1 MFLKNGQS
9 LFGSTGVVISIFI
22 LVLLAILSYSK
33 CSAFTNNLVE
43 NFTSIT
49 TSTPTPT
56 QSVHKSPTN
65 LRVNVKGRDL
75 TIDFTFDYGADILI
89 PKSFM
94 VLLVQYDSNMKPT
107 GEIKLFESKEY
118 DINASVAINEQSFN
132 NNLCVMNNDK
142 PACKYSINNLD
153 VTDLSGNLYYYRLGV
168 MAVYNDGN
176 SKITTPYNVN
186 TVNGTFSL
194 DTSLNLQ
201 NKQFADYNEYQKA
214 KNQANVLGSSY
225 ANAMATADGQYEL
238 IKAQLGNYPSDL
250 LLDTSVQ
257 NPVLLSDLVDKSMAL
272 GMLNID
278 VKVAENTATGTQ

>member
-9 LFGSTGVVISIFI
+9 LFGSTGLVISIFI

-43 NFTSIT
+43 NFE
-49 TSTPTPT
+49 TPTPT
-56 QSVHKSPTN
+56 PTSIKSKHKPPTN

-142 PACKYSINNLD
+142 PSCKYSINNLD

-168 MAVYNDGN
+168 MAVYDDGN
-176 SKITTPYNVN
+176 SQITTPYNVN

-201 NKQFADYNEYQKA
+201 NKQFADYKEYQIA
-214 KNQANVLGSSY
+214 KNKTNVLGSSY

-278 VKVAENTATGTQ
+278 VKVAEKPATGI

>member
-1 MFLKNGQS
+1 MFLKTGSS
-9 LFGSTGVVISIFI
+9 LFGSTGLVISIFI

-33 CSAFTNNLVE
+33 CSAFTNKVVE
-43 NFTSIT
+43 NFNTNT
-49 TSTPTPT
+49 TIPTT
-56 QSVHKSPTN
+56 IQSVHKPPTN

-75 TIDFTFDYGADILI
+75 TIDFTFDYSADKPI

-107 GEIKLFESKEY
+107 GEVKLFESKEY
-118 DINASVAINEQSFN
+118 DINSGVAINEQSFN

-142 PACKYSINNLD
+142 PACKYTINNLD
-153 VTDLSGNLYYYRLGV
+153 IADLSGNIYYYKLGI

-176 SKITTPYNVN
+176 SPITTQYNVN
-186 TVNGTFSL
+186 TVNNTFSL

-201 NKQFADYNEYQKA
+201 NKQFADYKEYQTA
-214 KNQANVLGSSY
+214 KNKTNVLGSSY

-257 NPVLLSDLVDKSMAL
+257 NPTLLSDLVDKSMAL

-278 VKVAENTATGTQ
+278 VKVAENTTTGTQ